1 MPDTSTKV
9 YITPAPNQ
17 KTKKGGVTQNW
28 QVAEAEV
35 SKHYCL
41 ILTLFQIKLKA
52 RTPKFSYH
60 PKERKDNVKGVYTG
74 PSLMTAIKK
83 DNEPGPGSYDNK
95 PIKRKTHDFALGKE
109 KKVSYMEKHIIKK
122 KPIPA
127 PNHYKGKEA
136 AQERRSVPLTEF

>member
-28 QVAEAEV
+28 QVAEAE
-35 SKHYCL
+35 
-41 ILTLFQIKLKA
+41 IKLKA